1 MKKLLP
7 LFFIILAFTAYG
19 QTKND
24 NPRTVY
30 NKTKTRLI
38 GIYDLVDCAGNDKKD
53 FSGAISRVL
62 QDYKNTDYI
71 FEIGNQTFE
80 LHYENLS
87 NADRSYL
94 SGFLKKGN
102 RMSVNACAGSSNG
115 NWHVININLL

>member
-7 LFFIILAFTAYG
+7 LFILILAFTAYG
-19 QTKND
+19 QATND

-38 GIYDLVDCAGNDKKD
+38 AIYDLAGCPGNGKKD
-53 FSGAISRVL
+53 FNGAISRVL

-71 FEIGNQTFE
+71 FEIENQTFE
-80 LHYENLS
+80 LDYENLS

-94 SGFLKKGN
+94 SGFIKKRN
-102 RMSVNACAGSSNG
+102 RVSIDACTGDSNE
-115 NWHVININLL
+115 NWHVINIKLL